1 MDNNSGLERQED
13 VYELKGWISVW
24 YDQAV
29 AARFIDPP
37 FVLDDTIA
45 DRLQGY
51 FDVGL
56 TPDDAVHAF
65 FGVMH

>member
-1 MDNNSGLERQED
+1 MDSKSGLQVQED
-13 VYELKGWISVW
+13 VRELTGWISVW

-29 AARFIDPP
+29 AARFISPP
-37 FVLDDTIA
+37 FVLDETTA

-56 TPDDAVHAF
+56 TPGDAVHAF
-65 FGVMH
+65 FGLMH